1 MTPELWVSLVIT
13 ILSPFLSFLWARR
26 NANAQRQTFYAEKKK
41 LEAEAENIKGRT
53 ATEEVDR
60 FAKLSENLE
69 KLQDRNT
76 ELYDEK
82 ITLEKQN
89 TEQFKTIETLTNR
102 LNEREGQLNSAN
114 KQIELFRKL
123 AEDAP
128 ITSTLRAQIDQFG
141 LIIKDMTDVQNRAMN
156 MLQEKDKAITLLT
169 ETNRDLRMGG
179 EKK

>member
-1 MTPELWVSLVIT
+1 MTPELWISLIVAL
-13 ILSPFLSFLWARR
+13 LSPLLSVLYARR
-26 NANAQRQTFYAEKKK
+26 TINAERMKLYAEKTKID
-41 LEAEAENIKGRT
+41 AEAENIRGRT

-76 ELYDEK
+76 ALYDEK

-89 TEQFKTIETLTNR
+89 TEQFKTIETLTHR

-128 ITSTLRAQIDQFG
+128 ITSTLRAQIEEFG
-141 LIIKDMTDVQNRAMN
+141 QIIKDMTGVQNRAMK
-156 MLQEKDKAITLLT
+156 MLEEKDRAITVLT
-169 ETNRDLRMGG
+169 ETNRDLRMKG
-179 EKK
+179 EK